1 MREYYSRVLA
11 YIACGASIAAGT
23 YTQYFSYGILWMVPY
38 ALLYPHLAYHLG
50 QRFRQH
56 DPRKVTR
63 ALLAVDAVH
72 CGLGM
77 ALLGFSVVP
86 SLMFLLVLSF
96 TALVIGGLRLLGMA
110 LLVSASS
117 ALLVAV
123 LVAPPLLG
131 NTPVE
136 VAAVSILFCG
146 LYICITAFFGHQ
158 QGLRLAQVRQE
169 IAREQEKAARLARN
183 LAKYLSPQV
192 WEMIFSGKKSVR
204 LETQRK
210 KLTVFFSDI
219 RGFTELSEE
228 LEAEALTDLLNN
240 YLNEMSKIALK
251 YGGTIDKFVGDCVMV
266 FFGDPSTQ
274 GAKKDAVAAVSMG
287 IAMRKHMKVLRQQW
301 RAQGI
306 TKPLEIRMGIN
317 TGYCTVGNFGADTRM
332 DYTIIGRE
340 VNLASRLE
348 SASEAGEILIS
359 TRNLLA
365 DQGRDHVPRQGPDR
379 GQGLQPPG
387 ADLPG
392 GGLAPRP
399 RRRAQ
404 LRRARIARLLHVP
417 GHQQHPELRQ
427 GTGHPGPATGRRTPA
442 RQGHPLSSSNAAGSS
457 SRHSGAVRGPLAC
470 SARNSSAE
478 TRQDCSRAQRPQA
491 WRSSASAWR
500 QASPRSSC
508 MTPVT
513 PCCNTSSGPG
523 TAKAATGTPQAR
535 ASSITRP

>member
-1 MREYYSRVLA
+1 MKPTLPDRSPTSRSVASMREYYSRVLA

-63 ALLAVDAVH
+63 VLLAVDAVH

-136 VAAVSILFCG
+136 VAAVSILFCRTVHLHHRLLRPPAGPAPGPGAPGDRPRAGKGRAARAQPGQVPVAAG
-146 LYICITAFFGHQ
+146 LGNDLQ
-158 QGLRLAQVRQE
+158 RQE
-169 IAREQEKAARLARN
+169 ERAPGNPAQ
-183 LAKYLSPQV
+183 
-192 WEMIFSGKKSVR
+192 
-204 LETQRK
+204 

-359 TRNLLA
+359 HETYSLIK
-365 DQGRDHVPRQGPDR
+365 DVIMCRDK
-379 GQGLQPPG
+379 GQIAVKGFSRPVQIYQVVDSRRDLG
-387 ADLPG
+387 AAPSYVEHELPG
-392 GGLAPRP
+392 FSMYLDTNNIQNYDKERVIQALQQAAER
-399 RRRAQ
+399 
-404 LRRARIARLLHVP
+404 LRDKVIL
-417 GHQQHPELRQ
+417 
-427 GTGHPGPATGRRTPA
+427 
-442 RQGHPLSSSNAAGSS
+442 
-457 SRHSGAVRGPLAC
+457 
-470 SARNSSAE
+470 
-478 TRQDCSRAQRPQA
+478 
-491 WRSSASAWR
+491 
-500 QASPRSSC
+500 
-508 MTPVT
+508 
-513 PCCNTSSGPG
+513 
-523 TAKAATGTPQAR
+523 
-535 ASSITRP
+535 